1 MARHKM
7 VDGVSVP
14 LTEADEAEIAKKETE
29 WEKNRPARKA
39 TLEIRNLEKT
49 ITPRRMREITT
60 DAGKKYVDDIEKLI
74 AVQRE
79 QL

>member
-49 ITPRRMREITT
+49 ITQRRIREMTT
-60 DAGKKYVDDIEKLI
+60 DAGKQWVNNVEELI
-74 AVQRE
+74 AIERGK
-79 QL
+79 L